1 MAEFPLEEAL
11 RELAL
16 PRMAEIL
23 KARLKLATEEQWN
36 HRRLLRDLVSEEQ
49 AHRRERSLE
58 RRIQRARLPER
69 WSLETFPF
77 DHQPGA
83 NRSQIQELAELGFVA
98 DGTNLVF
105 IGPTGVGKT
114 GLATGILMK
123 ALLDGKS
130 GMLVRV
136 QEILDELRRSLAD
149 RKTLNLMNRLS
160 RIDVL
165 LADEMGYL
173 NVEPEQANLFFK
185 LMHNRHEAKK
195 PTILTTN
202 LGYDD
207 WGKHLKNP
215 QMVEAL
221 LSRLRQRC
229 VTIVID
235 GPDLR
240 ATKRAKAP
248 PV

>member
-1 MAEFPLEEAL
+1 MAEFSLEEAL
-11 RELAL
+11 RQLAL
-16 PRMAEIL
+16 PRMAAIL
-23 KARLKLATEEQWN
+23 KTVLRLASDQQWS
-36 HRRLLRDLVSEEQ
+36 HRRLLRELVCEEQ
-49 AHRRERSLE
+49 AHRRGRALE

-77 DHQPGA
+77 ELQTGV
-83 NRSQIQELAELGFVA
+83 NRSQLEELAELGFLQ

-114 GLATGILMK
+114 GLATAILMK

-136 QEILDELRRSLAD
+136 QELLDELRRSLAD
-149 RKTLNLMNRLS
+149 RKTLNLIKRLS
-160 RIDVL
+160 RIDLL
-165 LADEMGYL
+165 LADELGYL
-173 NVEPEQANLFFK
+173 DIEPEHANLFFT

-195 PTILTTN
+195 STIITTN

-207 WGKHLKNP
+207 WGAHLKNP
-215 QMVEAL
+215 QMVQAL

-229 VTIVID
+229 VTILIN

-240 ATKRAKAP
+240 AARP
-248 PV
+248 PKSP